1 MGCTHS
7 LCATSEFTCKSHTFG
22 SVADPSQR
30 RDSFERKP
38 SLGPLGREDGRVGQ
52 TRVATVEG
60 LEEKDQDV
68 PCVQCL
74 TPCQGLSNLHFFFTV
89 GPVVEAFGYSRI
101 IFGSS
106 PSPSSHSQ
114 SNAGDWYQI
123 ARDSLLELGVD
134 QEAVDNVFG
143 LNAKRVYDLST

>member
-1 MGCTHS
+1 M
-7 LCATSEFTCKSHTFG
+7 
-22 SVADPSQR
+22 
-30 RDSFERKP
+30 
-38 SLGPLGREDGRVGQ
+38 
-52 TRVATVEG
+52 
-60 LEEKDQDV
+60 
-68 PCVQCL
+68 
-74 TPCQGLSNLHFFFTV
+74 SNAFLIHVV

-106 PSPSSHSQ
+106 PSPSSRSQ

-143 LNAKRVYDLST
+143 LNAKRVYKSGS